1 MAMVPVVTLA
11 VWGSPRVLAS
21 SHLGSSS
28 QASSCFKKSTATPI
42 PPPAVQGA
50 SAYKKYKGQTI
61 TFYGNSVGAGET
73 QDQTLA
79 CEFSKETGIKVKVV
93 PAPQSTTDRY
103 AATQRFFT
111 GQSSAIDVT
120 MVDVIYPSAFAPYLV
135 DLKKPLADIAKL
147 DYPSIVKND
156 TINGHLVAIP
166 YFGDFGILWYRKDL
180 LKKYGYSAPPTTW
193 TQLTAMAKK
202 IQAGEQK
209 KNKNFHGFVFQG
221 NSYEGLTCD
230 ALEWINSYGGGT
242 IITHNGTVTL
252 NNPKTIAALTLAQ
265 KWIGTIAP
273 RGVTSYEEEDAR
285 NAFQAGDAAFMR
297 NWPYVY
303 SLMQAKGS
311 AVANKFGY
319 APLPHGP
326 GGKSTAAVGG
336 WQLAVSKYSKH
347 IPASIAFVRYMAGQP
362 VEAWHAEVA
371 SLVPAMPGVGSIPAV
386 KKLEPFLAAVGPKE
400 YHAVRPSAP
409 LGTKYNQGSTIFF
422 QGVNRILNGSSVSS
436 EVSAMTSQLKVLA
449 AQSH

>member
-1 MAMVPVVTLA
+1 
-11 VWGSPRVLAS
+11 
-21 SHLGSSS
+21 
-28 QASSCFKKSTATPI
+28 
-42 PPPAVQGA
+42 
-50 SAYKKYKGQTI
+50 
-61 TFYGNSVGAGET
+61 VGAGET
-73 QDQTLA
+73 QDKAMA
-79 CEFSKETGIKVKVV
+79 CEFTKETGINVKVV

-103 AATQRFFT
+103 SATQRFFT

-147 DYPSIVKND
+147 DYQSIVQND
-156 TINGHLVAIP
+156 TIGGHLVAIP
-166 YFGDFGILWYRKDL
+166 YFGDFGILWYRTDL
-180 LKKYGYSAPPTTW
+180 LKKYGYKSPPTTW

-221 NSYEGLTCD
+221 NAYEGLTCD
-230 ALEWINSYGGGT
+230 ALEWVNSYGGGA

-252 NNPKTIAALTLAQ
+252 NNPKAIAALKLAQ
-265 KWIGTIAP
+265 SWVGTISP

-303 SLMQAKGS
+303 SLMEAKGS
-311 AVANKFGY
+311 KVAGKFGY

-347 IPASIAFVRYMAGQP
+347 IPAAIDFVRYMAGKP

-371 SLVPAMPGVGSIPAV
+371 SLVPAMPSVGSIPAV
-386 KKLEPFLAAVGPKE
+386 KKLEPFLASVSPKE
-400 YHAVRPSAP
+400 DHVVRPSAP
-409 LGTKYNQGSTIFF
+409 LSTKYNQGSTIFF
-422 QGVNRILNGSSVSS
+422 QGVNRILNGTASPDSQVP
-436 EVSAMTSQLKVLA
+436 AMASQLKILA
-449 AQSH
+449 AQARG